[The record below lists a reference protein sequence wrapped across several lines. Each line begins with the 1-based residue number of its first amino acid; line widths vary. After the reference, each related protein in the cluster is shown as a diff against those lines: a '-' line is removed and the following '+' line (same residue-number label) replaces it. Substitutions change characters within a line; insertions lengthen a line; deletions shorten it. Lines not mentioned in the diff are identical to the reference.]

1 MKHSAAGFSLLEL
14 AVVIAILVVL
24 ATILV
29 PVVHTTAARAR
40 SAACLGHLRSLGSAL
55 SHYIGEHNMM
65 FPTMAAG
72 RNSREEE
79 IPVLDVVLA
88 NYVDDVAV
96 FTCPADTD
104 NLAAKSGTSYYYNS
118 VISGQSLVAL
128 NFLGLTEEAT
138 RIPVLV
144 DKDGWHRGAGKPVNH
159 LFADGHAS
167 AELRLF
173 AE

>member
-1 MKHSAAGFSLLEL
+1 MKVAAHGFSLLEL
-14 AVVIAILVVL
+14 AVTLAILLIL

-29 PVVHTTAARAR
+29 PVVRTNAARAR
-40 SAACLGHLRSLGSAL
+40 SAACLGHLKSLGSAFSQYL
-55 SHYIGEHNMM
+55 GENNMM

-79 IPVLDVVLA
+79 VPVLDVVLA
-88 NYVDDVAV
+88 NYLDDAQA
-96 FTCPADTD
+96 FACPADTD
-104 NLAAKSGTSYYYNS
+104 NIATKSGTSYYYNS
-118 VISGQSLVAL
+118 ILSGQSLMAL

-144 DKDGWHRGAGKPVNH
+144 DKESWHRGAGKPVNH

-167 AELRLF
+167 SELRLF